1 MTLRYTGPNMVLAMD
16 SINGIFE
23 SVGCVFVLL
32 NVLRLFHDKQVR
44 GVSMIAVGFFTVWGF
59 WNLAYY
65 PSLSQWASALG
76 AGGVAAA
83 NTIWLLQI
91 MYYKR
96 RER

>member
-1 MTLRYTGPNMVLAMD
+1 MMDVLNSCFEFTGGL
-16 SINGIFE
+16 
-23 SVGCVFVLL
+23 FVLL
-32 NVLRLFHDKQVR
+32 NCIRLHRDKQVR
-44 GVSMIAVGFFTVWGF
+44 GISLMAVGFFTVWGF
-59 WNLAYY
+59 FNLAYY